1 MKKLIETIVLLIV
14 ALCIITPAVA
24 QNAPSGKLSDNM
36 QVLRD
41 KIKADK
47 KLIVAENM
55 QLTESEAKGFWPVYD
70 AYQKDLER
78 INRRTAAM
86 IKSYADAWNTKSM
99 DNIKADKLISDFLTL
114 QRDEVRLM
122 QSYVPKLQKV
132 LPSAKIAR
140 YLQIENKIRAIM
152 RYELA
157 DAIPLVPDKQ

>member
-1 MKKLIETIVLLIV
+1 MKKLIETVVLLIV
-14 ALCIITPAVA
+14 ALCIITPVVA
-24 QNAPSGKLSDNM
+24 QNAPAGKPADNM
-36 QVLRD
+36 QILRD

-47 KLIVAENM
+47 KLVVADNM
-55 QLTESEAKGFWPVYD
+55 QLTESEAKGFWPVYN

-78 INRRTAAM
+78 INKRTAVM

-99 DNIKADKLISDFLTL
+99 DNIKADRLTSDFLTL

-122 QSYVPKLQKV
+122 QSYVPKLKKA
-132 LPSAKIAR
+132 LPSTKIAR
-140 YLQIENKIRAIM
+140 YLQIENKIRAII